1 MPYVEKNLIAEPFR
15 CFLQHYAPW
24 PISFHT
30 FKGERIKP
38 TFGKKNLLDVILRHE
53 RYVCDSNSFWKSE
66 SAKDCNQSKVFIVPH
81 TALDEPEDVHGNLF
95 GKKVDIRNE
104 NIFFFTAAPYQ
115 GGLCLAIE
123 QYNADFCK
131 RFSAEKLKQVSR
143 ERIKKTDLK
152 YQESEREL
160 LGQVRME
167 KENILSFLNI
177 PTIESLPSLK
187 DSEQVKSGIINHV
200 RKAGVKCFQDYRNA
214 MNVAGLCYAAL
225 LLEPDD
231 VGKKTR
237 NEFSDPNRRN
247 LFGDTL
253 LFRDALWFN
262 ARILSNDRAVTRMVE
277 YVELPGITVT
287 GII

>member
-104 NIFFFTAAPYQ
+104 NIFFS
-115 GGLCLAIE
+115 LL
-123 QYNADFCK
+123 
-131 RFSAEKLKQVSR
+131 R
-143 ERIKKTDLK
+143 RIRVDC
-152 YQESEREL
+152 
-160 LGQVRME
+160 V
-167 KENILSFLNI
+167 
-177 PTIESLPSLK
+177 
-187 DSEQVKSGIINHV
+187 
-200 RKAGVKCFQDYRNA
+200 
-214 MNVAGLCYAAL
+214 
-225 LLEPDD
+225 
-231 VGKKTR
+231 
-237 NEFSDPNRRN
+237 
-247 LFGDTL
+247 
-253 LFRDALWFN
+253 W
-262 ARILSNDRAVTRMVE
+262 LSNNTMRISVNDLAQKNSSRYHGNE
-277 YVELPGITVT
+277 
-287 GII
+287 